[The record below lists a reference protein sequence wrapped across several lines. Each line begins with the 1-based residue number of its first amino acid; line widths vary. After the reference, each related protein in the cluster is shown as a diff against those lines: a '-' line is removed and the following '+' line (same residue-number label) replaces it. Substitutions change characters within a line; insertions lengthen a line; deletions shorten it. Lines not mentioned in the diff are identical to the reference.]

1 MKPLIRGMIL
11 LLPILVSLSQMSANA
26 GQICIDSI
34 TATSPNSSFI
44 IHDDGTVTQKTTGLM
59 WMRCNLGQKWD
70 GAACA
75 GTATVF
81 TWHEAIKIA
90 DLEQFAGHA
99 DWRLPNKNELESIVE
114 ERCILPAV
122 NNRVFPAT
130 QTKFYWTSTPYAGL
144 GTGAWSVD
152 FGFAAVTATE
162 KSGKI
167 HVRLVRDTY

>member
-1 MKPLIRGMIL
+1 MNPLLRVMTL
-11 LLPILVSLSQMSANA
+11 LLPILVNVSPMSANA
-26 GQICIDSI
+26 GQICKDSI
-34 TATSPNSSFI
+34 IATSPDSSFI

-59 WMRCNLGQKWD
+59 WMRCNLGQEWD
-70 GAACA
+70 GAACT

-81 TWHEAIKIA
+81 TWHEALKTA
-90 DLEQFAGHA
+90 DLEKFAGHT

-114 ERCILPAV
+114 ERCVLPAV
-122 NNRVFPAT
+122 NTRVFPAT
-130 QTKFYWTSTPYAGL
+130 KTTFYWTSTPYAGL

-167 HVRLVRDTY
+167 NVRLVRDTD